1 MTQCKTGNL
10 QKDMSEIPLKLI
22 NKKSPEKNSSL
33 ENILVV
39 DDDQTVRDYLQDLF
53 SSNGYSV
60 RTASTGKEAL
70 RILDSEY
77 FPLVLLDLRL
87 PDLPGTEILNY
98 VRHQGIVTAVLI
110 ITGYVSI
117 DSVIEVLRQGAY
129 DYITKPFNPQILLH
143 RVAGALEKIRMDSIT
158 RDISSKIVYATEE
171 ERRSISRDIHDVVG
185 QSLAVIKL
193 TLRAI
198 SKKVPDTEG
207 EILSDIEGL
216 AAHVEDTMKEIS
228 RITKN
233 LSPSYVTEVG
243 FPKALRLYIETFAKK
258 TGTQVHLSLPER
270 FSLQDTQQDI
280 HLFRIAQEALTNVVR
295 HSGATRVDIHINITD
310 GFIHFSI
317 EDNGKGF
324 YESQE
329 QEMLGLGLIGMKERA
344 AILGGKLSIE
354 SKPGRTTTLKIEV
367 PYEYTDPA

>member
-1 MTQCKTGNL
+1 MP
-10 QKDMSEIPLKLI
+10 DIPLKLI
-22 NKKSPEKNSSL
+22 NKKSSEKNSFL

-39 DDDQTVRDYLQDLF
+39 EDDQTVRDYLHDLF

-60 RTASTGKEAL
+60 RTASNVTEAL
-70 RILDSEY
+70 SILDSEY
-77 FPLVLLDLRL
+77 FPLILTDLRL
-87 PDLPGTEILNY
+87 PDVPGTEILNY
-98 VRHQGIVTAVLI
+98 VRQQGILTAVLI
-110 ITGYVSI
+110 MTGYGSI

-216 AAHVEDTMKEIS
+216 AAHVEDTMKELS

-258 TGTQVHLSLPER
+258 TGIQVHLSLPER

-295 HSGATRVDIHINITD
+295 HSGATRVDIHINIAD
-310 GFIHFSI
+310 GSIHFSI

-324 YESQE
+324 DESQE
-329 QEMLGLGLIGMKERA
+329 KEMLGLGLIGIKERA
-344 AILGGKLSIE
+344 AILGGKLSIK
-354 SKPGRTTTLKIEV
+354 SKPGRKTILRIEV
-367 PYEYTDPA
+367 PYEYTDPTQFS